1 VDADSGQAQLFRA
14 YLGSRLAVWSL
25 ALGASAAF
33 LFGAWKGSVPI
44 MVAGPAAVLV
54 AVTGISWIAADRAA
68 AEGFYRA
75 FARSVGLGYMSRS
88 ALLELT
94 PLLGAGTSR
103 HLEHWMLGR
112 LPGGYRGGVG
122 HLVWKKERR
131 DSEGAD
137 ERHRFTVCVV
147 DVEASLPLFH
157 GVYLRPRRGLFPP
170 YSDWLDRPDV
180 ESTELESAAFTERY
194 ELLLSDDQDPLMLR
208 RLFSPT
214 LVSWLAEHPLAPG
227 FELRAGTLCVFV
239 PRPLD
244 DAGNL
249 TFLIDAACHL
259 AGRVVEEVEEERERV
274 AH

>member
-1 VDADSGQAQLFRA
+1 VNADSGQTRLFRV
-14 YLGSRLAVWSL
+14 YLGSRLAVWSM
-25 ALGASAAF
+25 ALGASATF
-33 LFGAWKGSVPI
+33 LYGAARGSVAV
-44 MVAGPAAVLV
+44 MLAGPAVVLLAV
-54 AVTGISWIAADRAA
+54 AAISWIAADRAA
-68 AEGFYRA
+68 AEGFYRS
-75 FARSVGLGYMSRS
+75 FARSVGLGYMRRS

-103 HLEHWMLGR
+103 HLEHWMQGR

-122 HLVWKKERR
+122 QLVWERERR

-214 LVSWLAEHPLAPG
+214 LVSWLAEHPLVPG

-239 PRPLD
+239 PRTLA

-249 TFLIDAACHL
+249 TYLIDAACHL

-274 AH
+274 A